1 MSDDAPHDS
10 APSDRNA
17 RHQRAMQ
24 KLKRHVDDK
33 VAAASEQRGL
43 LLVFTGNG
51 KGKTTAAWGTVTRAL
66 GYGYRVGVIQ
76 FIKGLWEC
84 GERERLS
91 EDANLA
97 VHVMATGF
105 TWETQNRESDTAACV
120 EVWQEAKRLL
130 ADPDVYLV
138 VLDEITY
145 MLKFGYLD
153 IDEVARAIDE
163 RPPEQ
168 SVIVTG
174 RNAHRTLIEM
184 ADTVTEMDVVKHAFD
199 VGIQARR
206 GIDF

>member
-1 MSDDAPHDS
+1 MSD
-10 APSDRNA
+10 RQQ
-17 RHQRAMQ
+17 RHQQAMQ
-24 KLKRHVDDK
+24 KLKSHVDEK
-33 VAAASEQRGL
+33 VAAATEQRGL

-84 GERERLS
+84 GERERLI
-91 EDANLA
+91 EDPHLE

-105 TWETQNRESDTAACV
+105 TWDTQNRDSDTAACL
-120 EVWQEAKRLL
+120 EVWREAERLL
-130 ADPDVYLV
+130 ADPEVYLV

-153 IDEVARAIDE
+153 IDTIKRAIDN

-174 RNAHRTLIEM
+174 RNAHRGLVEM
-184 ADTVTEMDVVKHAFD
+184 ADTVTDMHDTKHAFD
-199 VGIQARR
+199 AGVQARR
-206 GIDF
+206 GIDY

>member
-1 MSDDAPHDS
+1 MT
-10 APSDRNA
+10 DRQQ

-24 KLKRHVDDK
+24 KLKAHVDDK
-33 VAAASEQRGL
+33 IAAADQQRGL

-66 GYGYRVGVIQ
+66 GYGYRVGVVQ

-84 GERERLS
+84 GERERLAD
-91 EDANLA
+91 DANLE
-97 VHVMATGF
+97 VSIMATGF
-105 TWETQNRESDTAACV
+105 TWETQNRESDTAACQA
-120 EVWQEAKRLL
+120 VWQDAARLL
-130 ADPDVYLV
+130 ADPEVYLV

-153 IDEVARAIDE
+153 IDTVRQAIAA

-174 RNAHRTLIEM
+174 RNAHRELIEM
-184 ADTVTEMDVVKHAFD
+184 ADTVSEMQDVKHAFD
-199 VGIQARR
+199 AGIQARR
-206 GIDF
+206 GIDY